1 MPSTPTMHDLQTVPH
16 DDVLAEAEK
25 RTGRV
30 LDRDHSHYSRFN
42 GTAGF
47 PTSAGTWVRLAWCRP
62 EQLSSAAWTG
72 IEASIAIQGVRRP
85 EWYAG
90 SQWYDPDRGVV
101 WRVDEMS
108 RATTTAVS
116 PVGTVNHNPDL
127 PASWWAELSQALS
140 ALGGHTTDRVCVR
153 QEHLSARIR
162 EVYGDEID
170 TTVPEW
176 ACAHG
181 DLGWANVT
189 APAFMLLDWESW
201 GRAPVGYDAACL
213 WSASLTVSALAKRVL
228 TEFADVLD
236 TRAGRLSRL
245 MLCANIER
253 AHRRSGR
260 ETPIT
265 APATAAAMELLRS
278 LA

>member
-1 MPSTPTMHDLQTVPH
+1 MPSTLTMDDLRTVPH
-16 DDVLAEAEK
+16 DDVLADAEK
-25 RTGRV
+25 RIGRV
-30 LDRDHSHYSRFN
+30 LDRDHAHYSRFN

-47 PTSAGTWVRLAWCRP
+47 PTSEGTWVRLAWCRL
-62 EQLSSAAWTG
+62 EQLSSSAWTG
-72 IEASIAIQGVRRP
+72 IEASVAIRGVPRP
-85 EWYAG
+85 EWYGG
-90 SQWYDPDRGVV
+90 SQWYDPSRGVV

-108 RATTTAVS
+108 RATATAVS
-116 PVGTVNHNPDL
+116 PVGTVDHKPAL
-127 PASWWAELSQALS
+127 PAGWWAELRCALS
-140 ALGGHTTDRVCVR
+140 ALATYTTDRVCVQ

-162 EVYGDEID
+162 DVYGDEID

-181 DLGWANVT
+181 DVGWANVT

-213 WSASLTVSALAKRVL
+213 WSASLTVPVLAEQVL
-228 TEFADVLD
+228 DEFADVLH

-245 MLCANIER
+245 LLCANIER
-253 AHRRSGR
+253 AQRRSGS
-260 ETPIT
+260 ETPMF
-265 APATAAAMELLRS
+265 APATAASMELLSS